1 MKKYIVLACLLTSLI
16 SFPMNS
22 ARYHTWFLLR
32 RCMNHSNFETQARK
46 DFLALL
52 GSRVNIKEKDTV
64 ILTNED
70 LLHQGMLVT
79 GLTTLVSSKG
89 AIYCTTLPS
98 NSMALV
104 DIFTDE
110 MDFNKREIGEICRSH
125 FDAKSHDLAYTLPHE
140 LTDIINKSK

>member
-1 MKKYIVLACLLTSLI
+1 
-16 SFPMNS
+16 
-22 ARYHTWFLLR
+22 
-32 RCMNHSNFETQARK
+32 MNHSNFETQARK
-46 DFLALL
+46 DFLTLL
-52 GSRVNIKEKDTV
+52 GSQVNIKDKDTV

-70 LLHQGMLVT
+70 LIHQGSLVT

-110 MDFNKREIGEICRSH
+110 MDFNKREVGEICRRH

-140 LTDIINKSK
+140 LTEVMKTPK